1 LPDGGAAVF
10 GIVFAAVVLIA
21 LLSGV
26 GEFIMRI
33 RLTRAELPSEKL
45 LWWRRGGDDV
55 ADAYRGLYPSSRI
68 PLIREIVFKVLLGSA
83 ILLLI
88 FALLKRG

>member
-1 LPDGGAAVF
+1 MF
-10 GIVFAAVVLIA
+10 GIVFAAVVVIA

-26 GEFIMRI
+26 SELVMRI

-55 ADAYRGLYPSSRI
+55 ADAYHGLYPSSRI
-68 PLIREIVFKVLLGSA
+68 PLFRDIVFKVFLGSA

-88 FALLKRG
+88 FVLLKRR

>member
-1 LPDGGAAVF
+1 VF
-10 GIVFAAVVLIA
+10 GIVFAAVVVIA

-26 GEFIMRI
+26 GELIMRI
-33 RLTRAELPSEKL
+33 RLTRAEMPSEKP

-68 PLIREIVFKVLLGSA
+68 PLIREIVFKVFLGSA
-83 ILLLI
+83 IVLLI
-88 FALLKRG
+88 FVLLKRG

>member
-1 LPDGGAAVF
+1 MF
-10 GIVFAAVVLIA
+10 GIVFAAVIVIA

-26 GEFIMRI
+26 GELVMRI
-33 RLTRAELPSEKL
+33 KLTRAEIPSERL

-68 PLIREIVFKVLLGSA
+68 PLFREIVFKVFLGSV
-83 ILLLI
+83 IFLLI
-88 FALLKRG
+88 FVLLRRG